1 MKKQGTKRGFR
12 SLTQAEVI
20 YVKKWFVL
28 AMAAVMLLAAC
39 GSLAEPAETEEPFLW
54 SWPGKYLTDD
64 LEPRADIRDAKEAE
78 AYAEEIWPL
87 ISDEP
92 LPEGERRMNIDEH
105 DQSYHFDI
113 HDAEGIPLYNA
124 NFLSNGLIQQIG
136 FTDADLSR
144 AVEQGVRR
152 GGDELEADR
161 WESARKQLEEQ
172 TEKVEPGILALV
184 EEMEVYSMIDAGD
197 KLYLMIYAAPK
208 DPEKE
213 SGLNLTGILYED
225 GTCKLMDFSCYGA
238 G

>member
-20 YVKKWFVL
+20 YVKKWLVL
-28 AMAAVMLLAAC
+28 VTAVVMLLIAC
-39 GSLAEPAETEEPFLW
+39 GSLAEPAETEEPFMW
-54 SWPGKYLTDD
+54 SWPGKYLTDA
-64 LEPRADIRDAKEAE
+64 LEPRADIRDAKEAD
-78 AYAEEIWPL
+78 AYAEEIWAL
-87 ISDEP
+87 ISDDP
-92 LPEGERRMNIDEH
+92 LPEGEREMNIDEH

-113 HDAEGIPLYNA
+113 HDAEGIALYNA
-124 NFLSNGLIQQIG
+124 NFLSNGVIQQIG
-136 FTDADLSR
+136 YTDVDLAR

-152 GGDELEADR
+152 SGDELEADR
-161 WESARKQLEEQ
+161 WEPARKQLEEQ
-172 TEKVEPGILALV
+172 AETIAPGIMELV
-184 EEMEVYSMIDAGD
+184 ETPEVYAMIDAGD

-208 DPEKE
+208 DPEYE